1 MNRDFEFKQ
10 LLRAY
15 RAGIINEKTFESE
28 MAEIEHGASANGNGT
43 AGGFRYLGKT
53 YKSER
58 DAIVSF
64 LDKSRAGEA
73 NGAEI
78 FKNWA
83 KVCTTDC
90 IRSGLKMIAEREG
103 YHARIFEN
111 RLRELGAEC
120 RAEVSAEGLKVKECA
135 SDPKMTDNA
144 KLLDFD
150 KILSNPE
157 ELIRPIFEFAELI
170 EEDLET
176 KEALRLFAE
185 DELSSAK
192 WLKYACAALNAPAT
206 ASASTNMAAM
216 SEEM

>member
-1 MNRDFEFKQ
+1 MFGIAKTAALGRRRSLPMNRDFEFKQ

-15 RAGIINEKTFESE
+15 RAGIINEKTFEAE
-28 MAEIEHGASANGNGT
+28 MAEIEHGANANGGNGT
-43 AGGFRYLGKT
+43 AGGFRYMGKT

-58 DAIVSF
+58 DAVVSF

-78 FKNWA
+78 FRNWA

-90 IRSGLKMIAEREG
+90 IRSGLKMIAERE
-103 YHARIFEN
+103 
-111 RLRELGAEC
+111 
-120 RAEVSAEGLKVKECA
+120 EVSAEGLKIKECA
-135 SDPKMTDNA
+135 SDPKMSDNA
-144 KLLDFD
+144 KLLDFN
-150 KILSNPE
+150 KILTNPD

-170 EEDLET
+170 KEDLET

-185 DELSSAK
+185 DELSSTK
-192 WLKYACAALNAPAT
+192 WLKYACAALNAPA
-206 ASASTNMAAM
+206 AVASTTTNMVAM

>member
-28 MAEIEHGASANGNGT
+28 MAEIEHGANGNGT
-43 AGGFRYLGKT
+43 AIGFQYQGKT

-78 FKNWA
+78 FRNWA

-90 IRSGLKMIAEREG
+90 IRSGLKMIAEREA

-111 RLRELGAEC
+111 RLHELGAEC
-120 RAEVSAEGLKVKECA
+120 RAEVTAEGLKVKECA
-135 SDPKMTDNA
+135 SDPKMSDNA

-150 KILSNPE
+150 KILKNPD

-170 EEDLET
+170 KEDLET
-176 KEALRLFAE
+176 KEAIRLFAE
-185 DELSSAK
+185 DELSSTK
-192 WLKYACAALNAPAT
+192 WLKYACAALNAPAAT
-206 ASASTNMAAM
+206 TSASTNMAAM
-216 SEEM
+216 NEQM

>member
-28 MAEIEHGASANGNGT
+28 MAEIEHANGANGNGT
-43 AGGFRYLGKT
+43 AGGFHYQGKT

-120 RAEVSAEGLKVKECA
+120 RAQVSAEGLKVKECA
-135 SDPKMTDNA
+135 SDPKMSDNA

-150 KILSNPE
+150 KILKNPD
-157 ELIRPIFEFAELI
+157 ELIRPLFEFAELI
-170 EEDLET
+170 KEDLET
-176 KEALRLFAE
+176 KEAIRLFAE
-185 DELSSAK
+185 DELSTTK
-192 WLKYACAALNAPAT
+192 WLKYACAALNAPAAT
-206 ASASTNMAAM
+206 TSASASMAAM
-216 SEEM
+216 NE

>member
-15 RAGIINEKTFESE
+15 RAGIINEKTFEAE
-28 MAEIEHGASANGNGT
+28 MAEIEHGANGNGT
-43 AGGFRYLGKT
+43 AGGFQYQGKT

-90 IRSGLKMIAEREG
+90 IRSGLKMIAEREA

-120 RAEVSAEGLKVKECA
+120 RAEVTAEGLKVKECA
-135 SDPKMTDNA
+135 SDPKMSDNA

-150 KILSNPE
+150 KILKNPD

-170 EEDLET
+170 KEDLET

-185 DELSSAK
+185 DELSSTK
-192 WLKYACAALNAPAT
+192 WLKYACAALNAPASAT
-206 ASASTNMAAM
+206 SASTNMAAM
-216 SEEM
+216 SEQV

>member
-15 RAGIINEKTFESE
+15 RAGIINEKTFEAE
-28 MAEIEHGASANGNGT
+28 MAEIEHGANGNGT
-43 AGGFRYLGKT
+43 AGGFQYQGKT

-90 IRSGLKMIAEREG
+90 IRSGLKMIAEREA

-120 RAEVSAEGLKVKECA
+120 RAEVTAEGLKVKECA
-135 SDPKMTDNA
+135 SDPKMSDNA

-150 KILSNPE
+150 KILKNPD

-170 EEDLET
+170 KEDLET

-185 DELSSAK
+185 DELSSTK
-192 WLKYACAALNAPAT
+192 WLKYACAALNAPASAT
-206 ASASTNMAAM
+206 SASTNMAAM
-216 SEEM
+216 NEQV

>member
-28 MAEIEHGASANGNGT
+28 MAEIEHADGANGNG
-43 AGGFRYLGKT
+43 AGKGFQYQGKT

-120 RAEVSAEGLKVKECA
+120 RAQVSAEGLKVKECA
-135 SDPKMTDNA
+135 SDPKMSDNA

-150 KILSNPE
+150 KILKNPD

-170 EEDLET
+170 KEDLET
-176 KEALRLFAE
+176 KEAIRLFAE
-185 DELSSAK
+185 DELSSTK
-192 WLKYACAALNAPAT
+192 WLKYACAALNAPAAT
-206 ASASTNMAAM
+206 TSASTSMAAM
-216 SEEM
+216 NE